1 MTIRRVFV
9 IWKNPLFYEAAR
21 LLLKHPDVIWVGEA
35 QNIST
40 VHEEILD
47 LQPDTILFERTAAG
61 FPADL
66 MDILQAETWDV
77 RLIGLSL
84 EDNKINL
91 FQREHQTVVEAGDL
105 LQFVLGKPAG
115 LTSA

>member
-1 MTIRRVFV
+1 MTVRRVFV
-9 IWKNPLFYEAAR
+9 IWKNPLFYESAR
-21 LLLKHPDVIWVGEA
+21 LLLKHPDVIWVGAA
-35 QNIST
+35 QDMSAA
-40 VHEEILD
+40 HEEILK
-47 LQPDTILFERTAAG
+47 LQPDTILFERTVAG

-66 MDILQAETWDV
+66 MEILQAETWDV

-105 LQFVLGKPAG
+105 LQFVLGKPTG
-115 LTSA
+115 LAPV

>member
-1 MTIRRVFV
+1 MTVRRVFV
-9 IWKNPLFYEAAR
+9 IWTHPLFHETAR
-21 LLLKHPDVIWVGEA
+21 LLLKHPDVIWVGAA
-35 QNIST
+35 QDISI
-40 VHEEILD
+40 VHEEILK
-47 LQPDTILFERTAAG
+47 LQPDTILFERTVAG

-66 MDILQAETWDV
+66 MEIIQADTWDV

-105 LQFVLGKPAG
+105 LQFVLG
-115 LTSA
+115 

>member
-1 MTIRRVFV
+1 MTVRRVFV
-9 IWKNPLFYEAAR
+9 IWKNPLFYESAR
-21 LLLKHPDVIWVGEA
+21 LLLKHPDVIWVGAA
-35 QNIST
+35 QNMST
-40 VHEEILD
+40 VHEEILN

-105 LQFVLGKPAG
+105 LQFVLGEPAG